1 MTIMRFPGL
10 IDPHV
15 HLREPGAT
23 HKEDFESGT
32 RAALAGG
39 FTLVLVMPNT
49 TPPLIDDDSLKLAE
63 QAAARKALC
72 DYGIHLGASPLNT
85 HTAAGLAGRVS
96 GLKFYLD
103 ATFGTLHLADLT
115 TIREHFGRWPH
126 QRPILCHAEE
136 RSLAAV
142 LMIAQL
148 ANRGVHIC
156 HVSRRSE
163 IELIRDAKMRG
174 LPVTCEVAPHHL
186 FLSQADIPRLGAGRS
201 EVRPRLAT
209 PDDVQ
214 ALWENMDT
222 IDCFATDHAPHT
234 LAEKDSAQPPPGFP
248 SLETALPLLLTA
260 VHAGRISLEAVIQR
274 MAENPRR
281 IFGLPEQPGTWVEVD
296 VDTEWTIPASLVS
309 RCGWTA
315 YAGQPVRGQ
324 VRRVYLRSQ
333 LAYEDGSFFFPP
345 GAGRNVAPA
354 YQTEGSYPTP

>member
-1 MTIMRFPGL
+1 MTITRLPGL

-32 RAALAGG
+32 QAALAGG
-39 FTLVLVMPNT
+39 FTIVLAMPNT

-63 QAAARKALC
+63 QAASRKALC
-72 DYGIHLGASPLNT
+72 DYGIHLGASPHNV
-85 HTAAGLAGRVS
+85 HSAEALAGRVT

-103 ATFGTLHLADLT
+103 ATFGTLHLADLN

-136 RSLAAV
+136 RTLAAV

-163 IELIRDAKMRG
+163 IELIRDAKTRG

-186 FLSQADIPRLGAGRS
+186 FLSTEDIPRLGAGRS
-201 EVRPRLAT
+201 EVRPRLAA
-209 PDDVQ
+209 PDDVA
-214 ALWENMDT
+214 ALWEN
-222 IDCFATDHAPHT
+222 IEFVDCFATDHAPHT

-248 SLETALPLLLTA
+248 GLETALPLLLTA
-260 VHAGRISLEAVIQR
+260 VHEGRLSLDAVIQR
-274 MAENPRR
+274 MSSNPRR
-281 IFGLPEQPGTWVEVD
+281 IFGLPEQPDTWVEVD
-296 VDTEWTIPASLVS
+296 VDAEWIVPDSLVS
-309 RCGWTA
+309 RCGWTP

-324 VRRVYLRSQ
+324 VERVYLRNQ
-333 LAYEDGSFFFPP
+333 LAYEHGSFVIPP
-345 GAGRNVAPA
+345 GSGRNVAPV
-354 YQTEGSYPTP
+354 YQTEGSI